1 MHQNGADPHS
11 NGAGLEG
18 LVPSNGAATD
28 GLNLVKRWREL
39 PSQYQLVFAA
49 SVAFVICNMVR
60 PHPSDYLDF
69 SKGTVEGHVWMQLP
83 LICIPRRD

>member
-1 MHQNGADPHS
+1 MRKNGAGADAHS

-28 GLNLVKRWREL
+28 GLNLVKRWQEL

-60 PHPSDYLDF
+60 PHPSDHRDV
-69 SKGTVEGHVWMQLP
+69 SKAV
-83 LICIPRRD
+83 CDS